1 MKKFLLTLVFVMV
14 IASCAYSA
22 ENAILVKQPAYHN
35 MSFYVFKPAN
45 VSSEYYV
52 TFDGYYVY
60 RDAKNVWHYA
70 SAEKSGILK
79 TGYVV
84 GSVIP
89 SVVKLKPYN
98 GKIASVNPILGTDR
112 TNISASEADPKSSRG
127 TYTPPNSELEKV
139 SELSP
144 NAADWTKNSNFM
156 AVSKW
161 NKTVDSMGVISRP
174 AIPVA
179 WKGDYPEVIYAWTGV
194 QWRQINAKGSNTS
207 MMSTIRRELYDLTVY
222 TNQLNRL
229 HWTEEDSK
237 ILAQFA
243 ESWGYKWQ
251 GLIIPGRVY

>member
-1 MKKFLLTLVFVMV
+1 MKRFLLALVLLPVMV
-14 IASCAYSA
+14 SCAWSA
-22 ENAILVKQPAYHN
+22 ENAILVKQPAYHH
-35 MSFYVFKPAN
+35 MSFYVFKPSGVPN
-45 VSSEYYV
+45 EFYV

-60 RDAKNVWHYA
+60 RDAKGVWHYA
-70 SAEKSGILK
+70 SAESSGILK

-89 SVVKLKPYN
+89 SVVRLKPYN
-98 GKIASVNPILGTDR
+98 GRTASVAPVLGTDR
-112 TNISASEADPKSSRG
+112 ANVSASEADPKSSRV
-127 TYTPPNSELEKV
+127 TYTPPNSDLDKV

-144 NAADWTKNSNFM
+144 NASDWTQNSNFM
-156 AVSKW
+156 AVSNWKS
-161 NKTVDSMGVISRP
+161 TVDSIAVISRP

-194 QWRQINAKGSNTS
+194 QWRQINSKGTKTS

-229 HWTEEDSK
+229 HWTGEDTL
-237 ILAQFA
+237 ILAQMA